1 MDENNQVNFIAI
13 EGVIGAG
20 KTSLAKK
27 IKERLKAEL
36 ILEQFDVNPFL
47 EKFYGDRKR
56 YAFQTQMFFLINRY
70 KQQQELNQENLFTE
84 FLVSDYLFEKDRI
97 FAYLNLNGEEL
108 KLYESIFPLL
118 SRNLRKPDLV
128 IYLQSGVERL
138 MYNIKKRSRKIER
151 NLTRSYIEELSDA
164 YNHFF
169 FRYTTTPLLIVNS
182 TDIDFVSSDSKS
194 VPEGLKIEVRD
205 QNGKVMSST
214 NTDKNGIFRFK
225 NTLNR
230 SQEGR
235 LKMIMEFIFYVVL
248 FYIIIKSLNAL
259 VRWWNTPGMKKKQT
273 TNQGESNS
281 SYSKYKD
288 VEEAEFTE
296 IKTDHKKEKA

>member
-1 MDENNQVNFIAI
+1 MEENKQVNFIAI

-27 IKERLKAEL
+27 IKEKLNAEI
-36 ILEQFDVNPFL
+36 ILEQFDANPFL

-70 KQQQELNQENLFTE
+70 KQQQELNQENLFTQ

-108 KLYESIFPLL
+108 NLYESIFPLL

-128 IYLQSGVERL
+128 IYLQSGVDRL

-151 NLTRSYIEELSDA
+151 NLTRGYIDELSEA

-182 TDIDFVSSDSKS
+182 TDIDFVNSEKDFEELYQQ
-194 VPEGLKIEVRD
+194 VFREDRGMTEYFQPETRRTG
-205 QNGKVMSST
+205 
-214 NTDKNGIFRFK
+214 
-225 NTLNR
+225 
-230 SQEGR
+230 
-235 LKMIMEFIFYVVL
+235 
-248 FYIIIKSLNAL
+248 
-259 VRWWNTPGMKKKQT
+259 
-273 TNQGESNS
+273 
-281 SYSKYKD
+281 
-288 VEEAEFTE
+288 
-296 IKTDHKKEKA
+296 